1 MPSEHRDC
9 TYVFLCFNFRQIQKA
24 HVFDPSAPKN
34 TRTKKGDE
42 RLLHDACM
50 CILAIGKIMLCGTE
64 NIVEMFLDE
73 AVQKK
78 KAKTVSYP

>member
-1 MPSEHRDC
+1 
-9 TYVFLCFNFRQIQKA
+9 
-24 HVFDPSAPKN
+24 
-34 TRTKKGDE
+34 
-42 RLLHDACM
+42 M